1 MIKFV
6 AETNTF
12 FLDGKDFTYAFYV
25 GESGQL
31 RNLYCGKKIAHDD
44 LRYSVACGATT
55 CMATA
60 PGRNDLGAY
69 RTSYDGYP
77 PEITFF
83 GTSDYREATVAV
95 RNVTGDSLLEL
106 SYVGY
111 DILESKP
118 KISCMPS
125 MDGGETLVVHLKDKY
140 NGFAADLYYTVYD
153 DASVIARR
161 IVYRNES
168 NDKIK
173 LDRAYSFA
181 FSLPSSREYDVIS
194 LYGAWAKERH
204 IDRTPLPHGII
215 SIDSKRTTSSAALNP
230 FIALVD
236 RDASE
241 TTGNAFGFSLIYSSS
256 YELKAQKN
264 INGSAIVLGGVQDFN
279 FGWVLEPNEE
289 FETPEAVIAY
299 SSEGLGGMS
308 RAFHDAF
315 RNHLINKRYAKTP
328 RPLVINN
335 WEATYFG
342 FNNEKLKAIVDAV
355 EGTGIDTFVLDDGW
369 FGKRNDDRSGL
380 GDWVVNEKKLEG
392 GLSTIIDYVHSKGM
406 NFGLWFEPEMV
417 SEDSDLFRAH
427 PDYAIGMPSRPRCY
441 GRNQFVLDITRPEV
455 RDYIVNSVN
464 KILHENKIEYVKWDY
479 NRNITD
485 SYSIGRDP
493 ERQCEFA
500 HRYAL
505 GLYDLCDR
513 IVSANPDIFFE
524 GCSGGGARFDPAIL
538 HYFPQIWT
546 SDDTDVEERTF
557 IQYGT
562 SLVYPLSSMSCHVS
576 ICPNHQTG
584 RMTPFS
590 TRADIAHL
598 GATGYEL
605 DTTTFTDKDK
615 EDVKAQTEEY
625 RNIQRL
631 ILEGDLYRIDDPHK
645 TNFFSETVVSKDK
658 KEAILVCYRRMGSV
672 NNEIYRVRVAGLDPE
687 KRYFVKELEQTLSG
701 SVLSEI
707 GIVPRLAN
715 GDFTSVKYHFIAE

>member
-1 MIKFV
+1 MVKFI

-44 LRYSVACGATT
+44 LRYSVTCGASSR
-55 CMATA
+55 MASA
-60 PGRNDLGAY
+60 PGRNDIPAY
-69 RTSYDGYP
+69 RTSYESYP

-95 RNVTGDSLLEL
+95 RNSTGDSLLEL

-111 DILESKP
+111 DILDCKP

-125 MDGGETLVVHLKDKY
+125 MDGGETLVVHLKDRY
-140 NGFAADLYYTVYD
+140 NGFGADLYYTVYD

-161 IVYRNES
+161 IVYKNES
-168 NDKIK
+168 SEKIK
-173 LDRAYSFA
+173 LERAYSLA
-181 FSLPSSREYDVIS
+181 FSLPSSKEYDVIS

-215 SIDSKRTTSSAALNP
+215 SIDSKRTSSSAVLNP
-230 FIALVD
+230 FIALVEKNTN
-236 RDASE
+236 E
-241 TTGNAFGFSLIYSSS
+241 TSGNAFGFSLIYSSS
-256 YELKAQKN
+256 YALKAQKN
-264 INGSAIVLGGVQDFN
+264 IDGSTIVLGGVQDFD
-279 FGWVLEPNEE
+279 FGWVLEPGEE

-299 SSEGLGGMS
+299 SSDGLGGMS

-315 RNHLINKRYAKTP
+315 RNHLINKHFVKSP

-335 WEATYFG
+335 WEATYFS
-342 FNNEKLKAIVDAV
+342 FDNEKLKGIVDAV
-355 EGTGIDTFVLDDGW
+355 EGTGIDTLVLDDGW
-369 FGKRNDDRSGL
+369 FGKRDDDRSGL
-380 GDWVVNEKKLEG
+380 GDWFVNDKKLEG

-406 NFGLWFEPEMV
+406 KFGLWFEPEMV

-427 PDYAIGMPSRPRCY
+427 PDYAIGIPIRPRCY
-441 GRNQFVLDITRPEV
+441 SRNQFMLDITRADV
-455 RDYIVNSVN
+455 RDYIVDSVN
-464 KILHENKIEYVKWDY
+464 KILHDNKIEYVKWDF
-479 NRNITD
+479 NRNVTD

-493 ERQCEFA
+493 ERQSEFA

-538 HYFPQIWT
+538 YYFPQIWT
-546 SDDTDVEERTF
+546 SDDTDAEERTF
-557 IQYGT
+557 IQHGT

-584 RMTPFS
+584 RTTPFS

-605 DTTTFTDKDK
+605 DTTTFTEKDK
-615 EDVKAQTEEY
+615 VEVRSQTEEY
-625 RNIQRL
+625 REIQHL

-645 TNFFSETVVSKDK
+645 TNFFSEAVVSKDK
-658 KEAILVCYRRMGSV
+658 NEAILVCYRRMGSV
-672 NNEIYRVRVAGLDPE
+672 NNEIYRVRVAGLDTE
-687 KRYFVKELEQTLSG
+687 KRYFVKELGQTLSG

-707 GIVPRLAN
+707 GVVPSFAH
-715 GDFTSVKYHFIAE
+715 GDFSSIVYHFKAE